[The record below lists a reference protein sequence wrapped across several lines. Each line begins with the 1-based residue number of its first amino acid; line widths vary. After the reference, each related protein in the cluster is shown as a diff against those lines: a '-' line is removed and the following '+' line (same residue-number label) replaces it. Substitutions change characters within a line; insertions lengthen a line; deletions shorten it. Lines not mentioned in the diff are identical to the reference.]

1 MIVFCRLLS
10 AKLLN
15 YSLFIIHYSFTGH
28 PSTMLCMVPL
38 FHCCQLRQHSCRT
51 GDKTQ
56 NSPQDCFVLKPLR
69 GVRGGFSPPPTAP
82 CSLFPVPC
90 SLFPV
95 PWQRKTAANAA
106 VFPCGGRPHLKI
118 SDMVSSRVLLPVE
131 LMLLQRI
138 TSWIPLR
145 STRPEMV

>member
-1 MIVFCRLLS
+1 MPPPLQGSGVIAVGNDRSDVGIAPYDVLLS
-10 AKLLN
+10 
-15 YSLFIIHYSFTGH
+15 
-28 PSTMLCMVPL
+28 VP
-38 FHCCQLRQHSCRT
+38 
-51 GDKTQ
+51 
-56 NSPQDCFVLKPLR
+56 
-69 GVRGGFSPPPTAP
+69 A
-82 CSLFPVPC
+82 
-90 SLFPV
+90 
-95 PWQRKTAANAA
+95 QRKTAANAA

>member
-1 MIVFCRLLS
+1 MPPPLQGSGVIAAGNDRSDVGIAPYDVLLS
-10 AKLLN
+10 
-15 YSLFIIHYSFTGH
+15 
-28 PSTMLCMVPL
+28 
-38 FHCCQLRQHSCRT
+38 
-51 GDKTQ
+51 
-56 NSPQDCFVLKPLR
+56 
-69 GVRGGFSPPPTAP
+69 
-82 CSLFPVPC
+82 
-90 SLFPV
+90 V

-106 VFPCGGRPHLKI
+106 VFLCARRPHLKI